1 MPPPRQ
7 HFTGAPTELPWPRA
21 HKAPGYDC
29 LFHAPAPPVQAPM
42 PAAHTPPVH
51 RTHNA
56 ILWSAALVVL
66 LVGISLGLALGL
78 RL

>member
-1 MPPPRQ
+1 MP
-7 HFTGAPTELPWPRA
+7 
-21 HKAPGYDC
+21 
-29 LFHAPAPPVQAPM
+29 V
-42 PAAHTPPVH
+42 AHTPPVH